1 LTIRDQGPPP
11 RISTEAGGA
20 LCAPS
25 EILARAKRGD
35 PDALDRV
42 TRCYGER
49 LLEVGRRRCA
59 EQGED
64 AVQEALIEAHDH
76 LAEVR
81 EPGTLE
87 GWLVRLVQRAC
98 GRLRRGHKNDP
109 RRHFPLES
117 AALMEDSTSAPDL
130 AAIRGEQA
138 IALGEAL
145 LELPAED
152 RMILLLSEAE
162 GQTGPE
168 VAAAL
173 GLSHDVVRARL
184 SRVRRRLRERLAPV
198 IDGP

>member
-1 LTIRDQGPPP
+1 MTTRDQG
-11 RISTEAGGA
+11 RHSGLLTEAGGA

-25 EILARAKRGD
+25 EILERARSGD

-64 AVQEALIEAHDH
+64 AVQDALLEARDH
-76 LAEVR
+76 LGEVR
-81 EPGTLE
+81 EPGALE

-98 GRLRRGHKNDP
+98 GRMRRGHKNDP

-117 AALMEDSTSAPDL
+117 ATLMEDAATAPDL
-130 AAIRGEQA
+130 AAMRGEQA

-145 LELPAED
+145 LELSPED

-162 GQTGPE
+162 DHTGPE
-168 VAAAL
+168 VAAEL
-173 GLSHDVVRARL
+173 GLSPDVVRQRL
-184 SRVRRRLRERLAPV
+184 SRVRRRLRERLAPLME
-198 IDGP
+198 GP

>member
-1 LTIRDQGPPP
+1 MA
-11 RISTEAGGA
+11 RISQTTVDAPEAGGA

-25 EILARAKRGD
+25 EILARARSGD

-49 LLEVGRRRCA
+49 LLEVGRKRCA
-59 EQGED
+59 ERGED
-64 AVQEALIEAHDH
+64 AVQEALIEAHGH

-98 GRLRRGHKNDP
+98 GRMRRGHKNDP

-117 AALMEDSTSAPDL
+117 AALMEDSTTAPDL

-138 IALGEAL
+138 MALGEAL
-145 LELPAED
+145 LELPPED

-162 GQTGPE
+162 GHTGPE
-168 VAAAL
+168 VAREL
-173 GLSHDVVRARL
+173 GLSHDVVRQRL
-184 SRVRRRLRERLAPV
+184 ARVRRRLRERLAPLL
-198 IDGP
+198 DGP